1 MAATRLPIALGMP
14 VSGGLDAFLT
24 DDGLGTRTYFEGCPN
39 SSVNLTNT
47 YETFG
52 PGICDNSTATLTN
65 ASWTDI
71 VSTPA
76 GTPGYATG
84 AIVWPYASGGT
95 ADVNTRILIDGT
107 VVGQTKRWSDGGVIN
122 SWSSPSSEYGFG
134 IAFIGTPSYVYDGTG
149 LVISGYNHAGPIYFS
164 DYIKIQAQAA
174 TTDSTV
180 DMAGWIGYF
189 HI

>member
-24 DDGLGTRTYFEGCPN
+24 EDFGARTYFEGCPN
-39 SSVNLTNT
+39 SAAALDNT
-47 YETFG
+47 YEVFG
-52 PGICDNSTATLTN
+52 PGICDKSTTTLTSS
-65 ASWTDI
+65 AWTDV

-84 AIVWPYASGGT
+84 AIIWPYAGGGSND
-95 ADVNTRILIDGT
+95 ANTRILIDGT
-107 VVGQTKRWSDGGVIN
+107 VVGQTKRWADGVVIN
-122 SWSSPSSEYGFG
+122 SWLSPSSEYGFG
-134 IAFIGTPSYVYDGTG
+134 IAFIGTPEYVYDGTG
-149 LVISGYNHAGPIYFS
+149 LVIKGYNHAGPIYFS

-174 TTDSTV
+174 GADSTA